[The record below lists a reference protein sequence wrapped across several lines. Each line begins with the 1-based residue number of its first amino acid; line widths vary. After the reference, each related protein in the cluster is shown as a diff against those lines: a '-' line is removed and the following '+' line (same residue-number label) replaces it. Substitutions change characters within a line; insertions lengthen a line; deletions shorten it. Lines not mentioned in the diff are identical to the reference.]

1 MQSYVGGLRLAIHG
15 WTKVAFTATFARA
28 LHLDKSDS
36 NGHLCPMPVTHAYDQ
51 IHELALE
58 QHGMFTT
65 EQAEELGVPRY
76 TVAKMARRGRVRR
89 HAHGLYQDLG
99 APETR
104 WTPYMAAVLWPQ
116 GARGVLSHETAL
128 SLMELSDVNPSQIH
142 VTVPLAHRVR
152 RREPLPGVVL
162 HGADLPDEE
171 VISIEGLPVTR
182 AARAIRDCAQASI
195 GPALLAQA
203 LRDGESKGYLTVKE
217 ARELRRELKRKGF
230 IAKG

>member
-1 MQSYVGGLRLAIHG
+1 M
-15 WTKVAFTATFARA
+15 
-28 LHLDKSDS
+28 DKS
-36 NGHLCPMPVTHAYDQ
+36 GPYGYICPMPVTHAYDQ

-65 EQAEELGVPRY
+65 EQAGELGVPRY

-152 RREPLPGVVL
+152 RREPPPGVVL

-203 LRDGESKGYLTVKE
+203 LRDGESKGYLTVTE
-217 ARELRRELKRKGF
+217 ARELRRELMRKGF
-230 IAKG
+230 ITGR